1 MPFIWDEDVQNGLID
16 FLSDK
21 TVIFQGTIGRW
32 NGNFP
37 GGEIGDFDT
46 LLYEFIKDC
55 DYIHIYDDKETS
67 VHIAK
72 IYTMCG
78 QLYVEDTYKVVK
90 VTDMQEAVKQF
101 NYIVTIAVDN
111 ISFLL
116 EGV

>member
-1 MPFIWDEDVQNGLID
+1 MVLCDEPKIRLEIRVYDKNSRAA
-16 FLSDK
+16 FL
-21 TVIFQGTIGRW
+21 V
-32 NGNFP
+32 N
-37 GGEIGDFDT
+37 
-46 LLYEFIKDC
+46 
-55 DYIHIYDDKETS
+55 DDKETS